1 MEEKIV
7 LTDKEEDEKEEKEEE
22 KEERDEI
29 YRRAVINFYKE
40 FASGDQN
47 QTINLSNGVVSI
59 LEKKYYWQEQLVYN
73 KIGPMVESFKAKN
86 KDVSDEAL
94 YGINGLVS
102 QLYPYQ
108 LQYNKLQNGQ
118 AEFVDRMLTPVL
130 VVEDGSVDTNDLE
143 EDGLAPGKI
152 LVYRNGAKEPKL
164 LYPEIN
170 EKFIQNIWT
179 TYDELLNAMH
189 DVYSNFCND
198 YERGV
203 YNETI
208 N

>member
-1 MEEKIV
+1 MVKLTV
-7 LTDKEEDEKEEKEEE
+7 LCGIQCSGKSTWVKEIGNKFIKTIISSDAI
-22 KEERDEI
+22 R
-29 YRRAVINFYKE
+29 KE
-40 FASGDQN
+40 FPDYDN
-47 QTINLSNGVVSI
+47 
-59 LEKKYYWQEQLVYN
+59 EKVFKLVYQRMN
-73 KIGPMVESFKAKN
+73 ESLQNN

-108 LQYNKLQNGQ
+108 LQYNKLQNSQ

-130 VVEDGSVDTNDLE
+130 VVEDGSVDTDDLK